1 MSFFDGGALNTPD
14 LSGISDGIVRAAA
27 TRDKHRKNTAKATMR
42 TAQELERVILAL
54 NASLEVARNA
64 KEDADRAQRLSTG
77 IAIASLAIAG
87 ASMVVAIIAV
97 IVTLN

>member
-1 MSFFDGGALNTPD
+1 MGFFDGGALNTPD
-14 LSGISDGIVRAAA
+14 LSGISDDIARVAAG
-27 TRDKHRKNTAKATMR
+27 RDKHRKNTAKATKR
-42 TAQELERVILAL
+42 TAKELEHVILAL

-87 ASMVVAIIAV
+87 ASMVVAIIAL
-97 IVTLN
+97 IVTLK